1 MTLEDDSW
9 ALLKEED
16 INNCKMHKRMSR
28 RWRKKVTLTNLCP
41 FFLGGGGGGGGRAG
55 GVCVGGII
63 ANSD

>member
-1 MTLEDDSW
+1 VE
-9 ALLKEED
+9 
-16 INNCKMHKRMSR
+16 
-28 RWRKKVTLTNLCP
+28 KKGNTYKPLP